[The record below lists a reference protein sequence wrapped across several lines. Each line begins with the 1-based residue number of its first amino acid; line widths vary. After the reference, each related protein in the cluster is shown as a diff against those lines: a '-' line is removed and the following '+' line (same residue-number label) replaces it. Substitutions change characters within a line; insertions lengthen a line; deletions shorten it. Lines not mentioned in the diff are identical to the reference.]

1 MNQKI
6 IRRYSELV
14 RIPTFEERY
23 EYLRLSGA
31 IGIDTF
37 GFDRYLN
44 QQFYHSKEWRSLRDW
59 IIVRDGACD
68 LAIPGRDVEKG
79 IVIHHMNPV
88 DMKDIIEVTEYLMN
102 PDYLI
107 CTSDNTHKAIH
118 YGTKD
123 NLIRDPIKRTQF
135 DTCPWRKV

>member
-44 QQFYHSKEWRSLRDW
+44 QQFYHSKGWRSLRDW

-79 IVIHHMNPV
+79 IIIHHMNPV